1 MAKTG
6 KGLPLMNDHS
16 WSSLSVALCVF
27 MLVWYSC
34 PEERRLLRAH
44 LSMDSIS
51 PCHVIL
57 LLTPVFSSKIL
68 IPPKEMVKKIFCLC
82 SPLERA
88 PATTPC
94 WKEGCGFYF
103 RVFIW
108 KFPLVPKACQ
118 IPWTNATNHA
128 HSFPSPLPYYLS
140 QWACILLTFQGNTC
154 PHCSKTV

>member
-1 MAKTG
+1 
-6 KGLPLMNDHS
+6 
-16 WSSLSVALCVF
+16 
-27 MLVWYSC
+27 
-34 PEERRLLRAH
+34 
-44 LSMDSIS
+44 MDSIS

-103 RVFIW
+103 SVFIW
-108 KFPLVPKACQ
+108 KFPLVPQACQ

-128 HSFPSPLPYYLS
+128 HSFPPHFHTIFPSGLASSWCFRVTLV
-140 QWACILLTFQGNTC
+140 LTAQKLCKQISELRFVGQTKIYRVSTLCLDSRLRIWDPRINTIWFSC
-154 PHCSKTV
+154 